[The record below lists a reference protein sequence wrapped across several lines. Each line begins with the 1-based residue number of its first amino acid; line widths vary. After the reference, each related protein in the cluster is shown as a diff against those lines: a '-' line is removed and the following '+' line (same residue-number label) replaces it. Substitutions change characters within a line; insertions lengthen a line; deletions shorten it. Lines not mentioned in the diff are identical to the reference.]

1 MLISRCTLGATY
13 KGGEMATTR
22 KSSAVWNGSLMEG
35 SGKVTLVSSGMGTFD
50 VSWPA
55 RSAESNGVTSPE
67 ELLAAAHA
75 TCFSMA
81 LSNGL
86 AKAGTPPTELRTS
99 AEVDF
104 VPGTGITEIRLF
116 VSGDVP
122 GLDAAGFQAAA
133 EAAKVGCPVSKALS
147 AVPIILTVA

>member
-1 MLISRCTLGATY
+1 
-13 KGGEMATTR
+13 MATTR
-22 KSSAVWNGSLMEG
+22 KASAVWDGSLLEG
-35 SGKVTLVSSGMGTFD
+35 SGQVSLDSSGLGTYK

-55 RSAESNGVTSPE
+55 RSAEPNGVTSPE
-67 ELLAAAHA
+67 ELIAAAHA

-86 AKAGTPPTELRTS
+86 SQAGTPPTQLRTA

-104 VPGTGITEIRLF
+104 QPGTGITGIRLR

-122 GLDAAGFQAAA
+122 GLDAEGFAAA
-133 EAAKVGCPVSKALS
+133 AQAAKVGCPVSQALA
-147 AVPIILTVA
+147 AVPITLTVE